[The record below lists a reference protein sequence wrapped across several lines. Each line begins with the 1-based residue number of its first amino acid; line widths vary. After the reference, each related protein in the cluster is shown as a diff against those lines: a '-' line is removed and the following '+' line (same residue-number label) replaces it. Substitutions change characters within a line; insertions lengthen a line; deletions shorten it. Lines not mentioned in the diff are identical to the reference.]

1 MDFRDPISEHT
12 EGSRDM
18 SEAKEDCGL
27 TMDRKATGPRDP
39 LAFLVLIRHF
49 NDWDNIAPIVHL
61 LLSASDEVRVTIIR
75 YGTCS
80 LEGDPV
86 LHVLLEEFPE
96 QLTVEPL
103 ADCWWPLRAVCRLP
117 KWLSGLKALLYRSL
131 SFAALG
137 ESAEWNRTGRL
148 GQAIIS
154 KMLGGDRAA
163 NRLIRSASLP
173 SGFIVLSDMNRSN
186 QISRLVDAARAA
198 GATRF
203 LGLPVSPYVN
213 ANVLRSIRADGLNER
228 ILHRIHDYSGFDAV
242 AVVDDLYLQ
251 NLRRLSDGID
261 GIDSLLDRAEIIG
274 SLRYSR
280 SWIARRRALFPTL
293 PKSGRG
299 LRTLVLLSNPDSN
312 VNKDELSLALQMV
325 AKSDG
330 LEVVVKPHT
339 RVSGLPPGLPRT
351 LCVDAESDSSSLI
364 DWAEVV
370 LFVSSSVAIEA
381 IQLGKPSLC
390 LEYLTSNVPSLAFVD
405 GVTRLRCRDDLLHAL
420 ALLPD
425 RLVRFVPT
433 MPAPSD
439 ATFPIERIVKCEEE
453 ARQATLSYILGGSSA
468 SHSQR

>member
-1 MDFRDPISEHT
+1 
-12 EGSRDM
+12 M
-18 SEAKEDCGL
+18 SEAKKYLDL
-27 TMDRKATGPRDP
+27 AVDREATGSHDP
-39 LAFLVLIRHF
+39 HAFLVLIRHF

-61 LLSASDEVRVTIIR
+61 LLSTSDETRVTLIN

-80 LEGDPV
+80 LDRDPV
-86 LHVLLEEFPE
+86 LHVLLEEFAE

-103 ADCWWPLRAVCRLP
+103 ADRWWPLRAVCRLP
-117 KWLSGLKALLYRSL
+117 GWLGGLKARLYRHL

-137 ESAEWNRTGRL
+137 ESAEWNRAGRAS
-148 GQAIIS
+148 QAIIS
-154 KMLGGDRAA
+154 RVLSAGRATHHVV
-163 NRLIRSASLP
+163 RSASLP
-173 SGFIVLSDMNRSN
+173 PGFTVLSDMNRSN

-213 ANVLRSIRADGLNER
+213 ANVLRSIRADGINER
-228 ILHRIHDYSGFDAV
+228 MLHRIHDYSGFDAV

-251 NLRRLSDGID
+251 NLRRLSAEVD
-261 GIDSLLDRAEIIG
+261 GIDSLLDRAEVIG
-274 SLRYSR
+274 SLRFSR
-280 SWIARRRALFPTL
+280 SWIARRRALFPSL
-293 PKSGRG
+293 PRSGKG

-312 VNKDELSLALQMV
+312 VNKDELALALQIV
-325 AKSDG
+325 AERDG

-339 RVSGLPPGLPRT
+339 RVSGLPPGLPKT
-351 LCVDAESDSSSLI
+351 LCVDAASDSSSLI

-405 GVTRLRCRDDLLHAL
+405 GVTRIRCRDDLFHAL
-420 ALLPD
+420 LLLPD
-425 RLVRFVPT
+425 RLERFVPT

-439 ATFPIERIVKCEEE
+439 ATFPIERIVKSGED
-453 ARQATLSYILGGSSA
+453 ARQATLNYILGRSA
-468 SHSQR
+468 AQSQR